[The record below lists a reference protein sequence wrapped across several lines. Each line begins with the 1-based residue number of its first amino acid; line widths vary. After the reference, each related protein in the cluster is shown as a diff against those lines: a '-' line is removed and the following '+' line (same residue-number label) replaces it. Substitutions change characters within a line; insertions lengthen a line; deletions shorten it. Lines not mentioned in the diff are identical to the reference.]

1 MTITSQG
8 INISM
13 MALKNGKLWLSLAL
27 VLLSV
32 IGLVCIL
39 WYEVRQNNSNLKADF
54 ENVKDQ
60 LVEVGNRIANVKIK
74 IKNAEGAAKDK
85 LDGIQDQFDDLDNA
99 ASATESRKLKQRVDD
114 LEYSK
119 EISSI

>member
-32 IGLVCIL
+32 IGLICIM